1 MSRRGTRTIKIDTL
15 ARVEGEGAL
24 YIKMAG
30 DRVADVKLKI
40 YEPPR
45 MFEAFLRGR
54 HCSEAPDITARIC
67 GICPIAYQMSA
78 LHAIERALG
87 VEIDPAVRL
96 LRRLFYCGEW
106 IESHVLHVY
115 MLHAPDFLGYQDVI
129 AMAKD
134 HRPVVEKALRLK
146 KIGNR
151 IIQLMGGREIHPI
164 SAAVGGFYKTPS
176 KGQLRELR
184 GDLEWALETSL
195 ETVRWTSSLPFPEFE
210 QDYEFVALRHPGEY
224 PLNEGRLVSNRGLD
238 IDAAEYEDRFA
249 ELQVKHSNALHSV
262 VRGRGSYLVGPLA
275 RFNLNFDKLPELAR
289 RAAIDVGLRPPV
301 KNVFRSIVVRAV
313 ELVFACGEA
322 LRLIDQ
328 YEPPNA
334 PRAEAPN
341 RAGVGQAVTEAPRG
355 ILYHRYALDER
366 GLIVTAKIIPPTSQ
380 NQRRIEDD
388 LREYAVHLAASPLE
402 EATWKCEQAVR
413 CYDPCISC
421 ATHFLKVV
429 VEREPNSW
437 HQDHCNKSLPC

>member
-1 MSRRGTRTIKIDTL
+1 MSRQGTRTIKIDTL

-78 LHAIERALG
+78 LHAIERALQIK
-87 VEIDPAVRL
+87 IDPSVRL

-106 IESHVLHVY
+106 IESHVLHLY

-129 AMAKD
+129 EMARD

-176 KGQLRELR
+176 RHHLRELR

-195 ETVRWTSSLPFPEFE
+195 ETVRWTSSLPFPDFE
-210 QDYEFVALRHPGEY
+210 QDYEFVALRHPDEY
-224 PLNEGRLVSNRGLD
+224 PLNEGRLVSNHGLD
-238 IDAAEYEDRFA
+238 IDAAEYEDCFV
-249 ELQVKHSNALHSV
+249 ELHVKHSNALHSV

-275 RFNLNFDKLPELAR
+275 RFNLNFDKLPEVAR
-289 RAAIDVGLRPPV
+289 KAAIEVGLRPPV

-313 ELVFACGEA
+313 ELVFACSEA
-322 LRLIDQ
+322 LNLIEQ
-328 YEPPNA
+328 YEPPNT
-334 PRAEAPN
+334 PRAEAPD
-341 RAGVGQAVTEAPRG
+341 RAGVGQAITEAPRG

-388 LREYAVHLAASPLE
+388 LREYAAHLAAWPLE

-429 VEREPNSW
+429 VEREPKFLESE
-437 HQDHCNKSLPC
+437 SP